1 MGKFV
6 SKVMIPEKVELYQYK
21 QWEPFIFAICY
32 ETIYQLAAEGFDCS
46 KALLKRNVRGI
57 TGRTHVKV
65 NESIDFCFEQGFLY
79 EDSEGHVKYS
89 YDAISKNGYVKVD
102 SSILNWFAENSPND
116 SMSFRLYARLLHIY
130 QYNKTQHRTWE
141 LRIGGQS
148 KMSLL
153 SQTGYYPIAAKNRNK
168 ATEIIQR
175 FQDAGFVNVSSPH
188 LKYSEMGNYCGKTRT
203 LWEVKDRIE
212 YNIDKDGQE
221 GTEESHFQSN
231 SLDKSEV

>member
-1 MGKFV
+1 MGKFT
-6 SKVMIPEKVELYQYK
+6 SQVMIPERVELYQHK
-21 QWEPFIFAICY
+21 HWEPFIFAICY

-65 NESIDFCFEQGFLY
+65 SESIDFCIEQGFLY
-79 EDSEGHVKYS
+79 EDEEGHIKYS
-89 YDAISKNGYVKVD
+89 YDTISKTGYVKVD
-102 SSILNWFAENSPND
+102 SSILNWFVDNSPND
-116 SMSFRLYARLLHIY
+116 SMSFRLYVRLLHIY
-130 QYNKTQHRTWE
+130 QYNKAQNRIWE

-168 ATEIIQR
+168 ATEIIQK
-175 FQDAGFVNVSSPH
+175 FQDAGFVRVSDPH

-203 LWEVKDRIE
+203 LWEVKDSIE
-212 YNIDKDGQE
+212 YDSNKDRQG
-221 GTEESHFQSN
+221 GTEEPY
-231 SLDKSEV
+231 V